1 MRLTADK
8 DADSVFCL
16 NLFFA
21 LLAMFNADEDELL
34 ALNRQHYPTISC
46 TSVLLQGSP
55 VELPRFAGAG
65 VRTSLVRGM
74 QVLKAKSS
82 KEALEEE
89 KWLDVEVF
97 APENV
102 HYTRLQAVLLYR
114 WVLSLCS
121 RLQGKFISNATS
133 TTVRVTYTS
142 DWTPCTP
149 QAKWAASGVA

>member
-8 DADSVFCL
+8 DADSVFYL
-16 NLFFA
+16 NLFCN

-46 TSVLLQGSP
+46 NSVLLQGSP

-82 KEALEEE
+82 KEALEDE

-102 HYTRLQAVLLYR
+102 HYTRVQAVLLHR
-114 WVLSLCS
+114 WGLSLCS
-121 RLQGKFISNATS
+121 RLQGKFMS
-133 TTVRVTYTS
+133 TTMGVTYTS
-142 DWTPCTP
+142 DWTPCIP
-149 QAKWAASGVA
+149 QAEWAASSVA